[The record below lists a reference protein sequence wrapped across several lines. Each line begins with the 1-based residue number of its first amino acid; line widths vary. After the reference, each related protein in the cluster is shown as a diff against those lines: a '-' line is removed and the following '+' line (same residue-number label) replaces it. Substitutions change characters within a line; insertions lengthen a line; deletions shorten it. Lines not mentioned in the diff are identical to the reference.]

1 MITIHLNNLIFF
13 SHHGLHEEETI
24 VGTHFEIDAE
34 ISFLE
39 NKKIVALNE
48 TINYVSVY
56 NIIKEHM
63 KRPSRLMETVAMQ
76 IAEDIF
82 EKNNYIRIIN
92 ISIRKL
98 NPPINNFT
106 GKVGVT
112 YSKEYL

>member
-1 MITIHLNNLIFF
+1 MITIHLNNLNFF

-24 VGTHFEIDAE
+24 VGTHFEVDAE

-39 NKKIVALNE
+39 EELIISLND
-48 TINYVSVY
+48 TVNYVAVH
-56 NIIKEHM
+56 NIIKDHM
-63 KRPSRLMETVAMQ
+63 RRPSKLMETVAMQ
-76 IAEDIF
+76 IADEIH
-82 EKNNYIRIIN
+82 KNFNYVRIIN